1 MTLEHKQNAIAYV
14 RADIDMLSEQ
24 TEDGERRAYHHRA
37 LAGLFAIRAGG
48 LITDKE
54 LEMIG
59 EQIGAANE
67 KASRQVR
74 ARH

>member
-24 TEDGERRAYHHRA
+24 TDDSERRAFHHRA
-37 LAGLFAIRAGG
+37 LAGLYAIRAGG
-48 LITDKE
+48 LVTDKE
-54 LEMIG
+54 LEVIG